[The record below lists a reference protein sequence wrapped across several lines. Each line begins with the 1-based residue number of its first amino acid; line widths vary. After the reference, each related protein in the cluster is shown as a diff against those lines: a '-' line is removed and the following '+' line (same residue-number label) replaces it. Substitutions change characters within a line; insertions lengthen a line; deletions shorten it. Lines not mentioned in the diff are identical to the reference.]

1 MTSIIVPIT
10 INPMPVDNIMMI
22 LVTFPSGGLYLS
34 GFSDAEFAS
43 ETAGGENTTD
53 ENNVNALVRRR
64 IIVFSCVSFLSY
76 FISENNSFPTPH
88 TGQTKSSGKSSNSTS
103 GIPFSL
109 QLSSSYTQPH
119 TSQMYFFIFFLLLVY
134 LFLIYFI
141 SSNAD
146 ASCLHIGQMK
156 SGGSSSPSK
165 T

>member
-1 MTSIIVPIT
+1 
-10 INPMPVDNIMMI
+10 MMI

-53 ENNVNALVRRR
+53 ENNVNAMVRRR

-76 FISENNSFPTPH
+76 SISENNSFPTPH

-119 TSQMYFFIFFLLLVY
+119 TSQMYFLIFFLLLVY